1 MLTVIAIDSTA
12 ERFDIL
18 DAFNRVFW
26 RDMAADVAIDAVN
39 KLGAGMYRIVEHTG
53 ADYGVKVAI

>member
-12 ERFDIL
+12 ERFDIV
-18 DAFNRVFW
+18 DAFNRIFW
-26 RDMAADVAIDAVN
+26 RDMAPEVAIDAVN

-53 ADYGVKVAI
+53 ADYGVKVAL

>member
-18 DAFNRVFW
+18 DPFNRVFW
-26 RDMAADVAIDAVN
+26 RDMDAATAIDAAN
-39 KLGAGMYRIVEHTG
+39 NLGAGWYRIVEHTG
-53 ADYGVKVAI
+53 ADYGDKVVA